1 MDKTANPGSEITVR
15 VSIAFQEE
23 PEIHTLLAM
32 TPVRDRGKLVRLALS
47 RYISETDHP
56 AGNVDEQISAISKWL
71 RDRSKC
77 IKGGALPSAF
87 QPDDLVPVGRA
98 LKAEAIERKEK
109 HEFASSD
116 VRKESTIQQG
126 GKTISRW
133 LSEP

>member
-32 TPVRDRGKLVRLALS
+32 TPVRERGKLVRLALS

-71 RDRSKC
+71 RDRSNC
-77 IKGGALPSAF
+77 INGGTLRPAF
-87 QPDDLVPVGRA
+87 QPNGLVPVGLA

-109 HEFASSD
+109 YESASSGVHKD
-116 VRKESTIQQG
+116 STIQQG